1 MKKPVTVRCPSCDA
15 ETVED
20 FEYCTSW
27 NDLGLSSLSS
37 TDRATEYAKL
47 QVYNDSLA
55 LVCTGCQK
63 VNVGELPVRTPSTG
77 MGKSVFAFPK
87 QKRSVVSMNNHQPD
101 HISEPVLSQG
111 GMAQPVSHSFGE
123 PMYKSEGMERSVV
136 TERVEKVTQT
146 VSQKPLGNPTQDQ
159 SNDYVNSVRIV
170 DDVPDKHLSAI
181 TISMIIILIFFAV
194 VGCAFGAY
202 HFMKHFGSL

>member
-1 MKKPVTVRCPSCDA
+1 MKKPVTVRCPSCDT

-20 FEYCTSW
+20 FEQCSSW
-27 NDLGLSSLSS
+27 NDPGLAGLSP
-37 TDRATEYAKL
+37 TDRSTEYAKL

-55 LVCTGCQK
+55 LICSGCQK
-63 VNVGELPVRTPSTG
+63 VNIGVLPVRTPSAG

-87 QKRSVVSMNNHQPD
+87 KKRSVISMNHHQPESASEQMISHGD
-101 HISEPVLSQG
+101 ARQQISEPF
-111 GMAQPVSHSFGE
+111 MPNTA
-123 PMYKSEGMERSVV
+123 GMEHSVV

-146 VSQKPLGNPTQDQ
+146 VSQNPIPQQAQDLP
-159 SNDYVNSVRIV
+159 NDYVNSVMIV
-170 DDVPDKHLSAI
+170 DDTPVKGLSAS
-181 TISMIIILIFFAV
+181 TISMMIILIFFAV